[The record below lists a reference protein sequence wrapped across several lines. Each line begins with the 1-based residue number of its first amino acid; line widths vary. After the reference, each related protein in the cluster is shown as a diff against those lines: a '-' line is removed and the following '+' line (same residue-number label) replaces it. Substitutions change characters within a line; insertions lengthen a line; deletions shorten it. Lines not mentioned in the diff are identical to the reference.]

1 VISQNL
7 QHLKE
12 LSGPVLV
19 TGHTGFKGIWLTM
32 LLERLGVEVV
42 GYSLAPIEESLY
54 RKLNREKAIHETY
67 SDLRDFSTL
76 ARFIQDTDPSLI
88 FHLAAQPLVL
98 DSYKFPRETFEV
110 NVMGTVNL
118 LEVCKK
124 QKNLKAVLVAT
135 TDKVYLNKNEQRKF
149 KESDELLGK
158 DPYSASKVAVE
169 NTLIAFA
176 NLKDRSFTGGLVA
189 LRSGNVI
196 GGGDV
201 SKNRLIPDLVQAFS
215 ESVPAIVRNPSS
227 TRPWQHVLDPLF
239 GYVLTAESTL
249 IGNDLSAINFGPD
262 SDSLSVKTV
271 SEIALETWG
280 DGATLRVE
288 DSIDHLEAKNLEL
301 DSSFAHKTL
310 GWRPRWSQEKAV
322 IDSILWWKD
331 VLRNNLTYKQ
341 AVDRDLDFLFTSV
354 ERSNEDE

>member
-1 VISQNL
+1 
-7 QHLKE
+7 
-12 LSGPVLV
+12 
-19 TGHTGFKGIWLTM
+19 M
-32 LLERLGVEVV
+32 LLERLGIEVV

-54 RKLNREKAIHETY
+54 RKLDRQEVIHETF
-67 SDLRDFSTL
+67 SDLREFSEL
-76 ARFIQDTDPSLI
+76 EKFIKEVDPSLV

-98 DSYKFPRETFEV
+98 DSYEFPRETFEV

-135 TDKVYLNKNEQRKF
+135 TDKVYSNKNEQRKF

-176 NLKDRSFTGGLVA
+176 NLKDENFQRSLVA

-201 SKNRLIPDLVQAFS
+201 SKNRLIPDLVQAFNKS
-215 ESVPAIVRNPSS
+215 KPALIRNPES

-239 GYVLTAESTL
+239 GYLLAAEST
-249 IGNDLSAINFGPD
+249 IDGNNLKVVNFGPT

-271 SEIALETWG
+271 SELAKSTWG
-280 DGATLRVE
+280 EGASLEIENTK
-288 DSIDHLEAKNLEL
+288 DYFEAKTLEL
-301 DSSFAHKTL
+301 DSSYAQQVLEWSPK
-310 GWRPRWSQEKAV
+310 WSQEKAV
-322 IDSILWWKD
+322 IDSINWWKD
-331 VLRNNLTYKQ
+331 VLKNGLTYQ
-341 AVDRDLDFLFTSV
+341 EVVNRDLDFLFESKI
-354 ERSNEDE
+354 R

>member
-1 VISQNL
+1 MISNNF
-7 QHLKE
+7 QHLKD
-12 LSGPVLV
+12 LPGPVLV

-32 LLERLGVEVV
+32 LLERLGIEVV
-42 GYSLAPIEESLY
+42 GYSLAPIEGSLY
-54 RKLNREKAIHETY
+54 RRLDRQEVIHETF
-67 SDLRDFSTL
+67 SDLRDFSEL
-76 ARFIQDTDPSLI
+76 AKFIKEVDPSLV

-98 DSYKFPRETFEV
+98 DSYEFPKETFEV

-118 LEVCKK
+118 LEVCKE

-135 TDKVYLNKNEQRKF
+135 TDKVYSNKNEQRKF

-176 NLKDRSFTGGLVA
+176 NLKDENFQGGLVA

-215 ESVPAIVRNPSS
+215 KSAPAIIRNSNS

-239 GYVLTAESTL
+239 GYVLTAESIL
-249 IGNDLSAINFGPD
+249 NGNDFNAINFGPD
-262 SDSLSVKTV
+262 SDSLSVQTV
-271 SEIALETWG
+271 SEIARETWG
-280 DGATLRVE
+280 DGASLKVE

-301 DSSFAHKTL
+301 DSSFAQKIL
-310 GWRPRWSQEKAV
+310 GWHPRWSQEKAV
-322 IDSILWWKD
+322 TDSILWWKD
-331 VLRNNLTYKQ
+331 VLLNHSTCMQ
-341 AVDRDLDFLFTSV
+341 VVDRDLDFLFTST
-354 ERSNEDE
+354 ESSNAEK

>member
-1 VISQNL
+1 
-7 QHLKE
+7 
-12 LSGPVLV
+12 
-19 TGHTGFKGIWLTM
+19 M

-54 RKLNREKAIHETY
+54 RKLNREEVIHETY

-76 ARFIQDTDPSLI
+76 AKFIQDTDPSLI

-98 DSYKFPRETFEV
+98 DSYEFPRETFEV

-118 LEVCKK
+118 LDVCKK

-135 TDKVYLNKNEQRKF
+135 TDKVYLNKNEQKKF
-149 KESDELLGK
+149 KESDALLGK

-169 NTLIAFA
+169 NTLIAFS
-176 NLKDRSFTGGLVA
+176 NLKKKDFAGNLVA

-215 ESVPAIVRNPSS
+215 ESAPAIIRNPNS

-239 GYVLTAESTL
+239 GYVLTAESIL
-249 IGNDLSAINFGPD
+249 NGNDLNAINFGPD

-271 SEIALETWG
+271 SEIARETWG
-280 DGATLRVE
+280 GGAGLKVE
-288 DSIDHLEAKNLEL
+288 DHIDHFEAKSLEL

-310 GWRPRWSQEKAV
+310 GWHPRWSQEKAV

-331 VLRNNLTYKQ
+331 VLHNDLSYRQ
-341 AVDRDLDFLFTSV
+341 VIDRDLDFLFTSIKG
-354 ERSNEDE
+354 SNAEK